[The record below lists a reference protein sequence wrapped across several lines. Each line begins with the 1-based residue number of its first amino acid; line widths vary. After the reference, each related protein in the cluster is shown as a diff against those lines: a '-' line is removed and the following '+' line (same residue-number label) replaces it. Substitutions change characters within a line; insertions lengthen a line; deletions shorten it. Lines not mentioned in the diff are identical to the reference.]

1 MYENSIS
8 SIKRA
13 QDGDNFEM
21 ERLIR
26 ENNGLI
32 WSIVKR
38 FMNRGYEVDDLYQIG
53 CIGFIKSIKRF
64 DTNFDVK
71 LSTYSVPYILG
82 EIKRFIRD
90 DGPIKVSRSI
100 KELNT
105 KINELKK
112 YYLIKYGRE
121 ITIEEIKKELKV
133 TKEDILIAIDSV
145 NNVEFIENAATSEN
159 KDGKK
164 LSIMEKISTGKNEE
178 EIITNK
184 LVIRELIEDLKDR
197 DRQIILL
204 RFFKEKTQTEVA
216 NMLGI
221 SQVQVSR
228 IEKKVL
234 SNMRKK
240 LTSA

>member
-64 DTNFDVK
+64 D
-71 LSTYSVPYILG
+71 SVPYILG

-145 NNVEFIENAATSEN
+145 NNVESIENAATSEN

>member
-71 LSTYSVPYILG
+71 LSTYSVPYIWG

-133 TKEDILIAIDSV
+133 TKEDILIAMDSV
-145 NNVEFIENAATSEN
+145 NNVESIENAATSEN

>member
-145 NNVEFIENAATSEN
+145 NNVESIENAATSEN

-216 NMLGI
+216 NMLEI

>member
-38 FMNRGYEVDDLYQIG
+38 FMNRGYEVEDLYQIG

-145 NNVEFIENAATSEN
+145 NNVESIENVATSEN

>member
-13 QDGDNFEM
+13 QDGDKFEM

-112 YYLIKYGRE
+112 YYLIKYGKE

-133 TKEDILIAIDSV
+133 TKEDILIAMDSV
-145 NNVEFIENAATSEN
+145 NNVESIENAATSEN